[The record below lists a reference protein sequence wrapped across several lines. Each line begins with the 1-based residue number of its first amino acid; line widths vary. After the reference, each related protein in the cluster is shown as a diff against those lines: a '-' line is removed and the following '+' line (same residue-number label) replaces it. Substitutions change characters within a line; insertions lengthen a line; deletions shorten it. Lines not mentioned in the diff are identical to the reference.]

1 MEETDTKPG
10 TLKLFQRGIGKLF
23 LVAAG
28 MGAVVLVIFVA
39 VPMLTAPVPEPP
51 PMQAEEI
58 VAEVLGEPEAGEEAG
73 GEAAV
78 EEAVDGAPTP
88 LVPEAGL
95 PVEAEPP
102 AAIYPAEEETT
113 FEAGLPPVLSPEEIE
128 AALSEPAPA
137 DSPPAEPALTPD
149 AATDEQE
156 PVLSSSKE
164 ALAEPVM
171 VAQASAETRPVGDAA
186 QPPAPP
192 LPATW
197 QPELAATQG
206 SETSRIIEITLPPPE
221 ATREVQELLESLGYE
236 PGPVDGV
243 WGDKTARAWKSFAR
257 DAADL
262 EARVELAQAS
272 FVPRQAGDRS
282 GQTFTTEAP
291 SHPEI
296 SAPPSGGVG
305 VLTAPGAGQVE
316 RPLEPEGERTR
327 VPGTLRG
334 VMGYRLPLIS
344 RQEVPDQI
352 VSGVLI
358 PAHTTFV
365 ILRGGEWELVGL
377 APDEVKRLEGAA
389 EAAAAPPESEPPPK
403 RGWNLLRLFRR
414 QAPHQGG
421 R

>member
-28 MGAVVLVIFVA
+28 MGAVVLVIFVV
-39 VPMLTAPVPEPP
+39 VPMLLEPAPEPT
-51 PMQAEEI
+51 MQAEEI
-58 VAEVLGEPEAGEEAG
+58 VAEVLGEPEAGEEA
-73 GEAAV
+73 
-78 EEAVDGAPTP
+78 VDGAPAP
-88 LVPEAGL
+88 PVPEADL
-95 PVEAEPP
+95 PVEAGAL

-128 AALSEPAPA
+128 AALSDPAPA
-137 DSPPAEPALTPD
+137 DSPPAEPASAPD
-149 AATDEQE
+149 ATADEQE
-156 PVLSSSKE
+156 P
-164 ALAEPVM
+164 LAEPAM

-186 QPPAPP
+186 RLPEPPSQAP
-192 LPATW
+192 W
-197 QPELAATQG
+197 QPELTVVEDTG
-206 SETSRIIEITLPPPE
+206 GGRLVEMTLPPPS

-243 WGDKTARAWKSFAR
+243 WGDRTARAWKRFAR

-262 EARVELAQAS
+262 EARVEPAQAS
-272 FVPRQAGDRS
+272 FVPRQARDRS
-282 GQTFTTEAP
+282 GQTFTADAP
-291 SHPEI
+291 PHPEG
-296 SAPPSGGVG
+296 SAPPSGGNR
-305 VLTAPGAGQVE
+305 VLAAPGAGQVDPPPPGLPS
-316 RPLEPEGERTR
+316 RPLEPEGGRTR

-334 VMGYRLPLIS
+334 VMGYRLPLVS

-377 APDEVKRLEGAA
+377 SPDEVRRLKGAA
-389 EAAAAPPESEPPPK
+389 EAAAAPPETEPPPV
-403 RGWNLLRLFRR
+403 RRSWNPLRLFRR
-414 QAPHQGG
+414 QAPHQDSK
-421 R
+421 

>member
-39 VPMLTAPVPEPP
+39 VPMLTAPEPP

-58 VAEVLGEPEAGEEAG
+58 VAEVLGEPEAEEDRTEALAPEDLPAVPIPLVAMRDNGEEVSVLFPAAEAPDADEG
-73 GEAAV
+73 ASPEAA
-78 EEAVDGAPTP
+78 
-88 LVPEAGL
+88 
-95 PVEAEPP
+95 
-102 AAIYPAEEETT
+102 
-113 FEAGLPPVLSPEEIE
+113 LPPVLSPEEIE
-128 AALSEPAPA
+128 AAVVVPVAADEEPSEGAPVP
-137 DSPPAEPALTPD
+137 DAEPRPD
-149 AATDEQE
+149 
-156 PVLSSSKE
+156 S
-164 ALAEPVM
+164 
-171 VAQASAETRPVGDAA
+171 AQAS
-186 QPPAPP
+186 PPPP
-192 LPATW
+192 IAW
-197 QPELAATQG
+197 QPELAVTQG
-206 SETSRIIEITLPPPE
+206 SESSRIVEITLPPPE

-236 PGPVDGV
+236 PGPADGI
-243 WGDKTARAWKSFAR
+243 WGDRTARAWKSFAR

-272 FVPRQAGDRS
+272 
-282 GQTFTTEAP
+282 QTFTADVP
-291 SHPEI
+291 PHPEI
-296 SAPPSGGVG
+296 SAPPAGGNR
-305 VLTAPGAGQVE
+305 VLAASGAGQAPSMNSGQVTPPPPGLPS
-316 RPLEPEGERTR
+316 RPLEPEAQGMR

-377 APDEVKRLEGAA
+377 SPDEVRRLKGAA
-389 EAAAAPPESEPPPK
+389 EAAAAPPETEPPPV
-403 RGWNLLRLFRR
+403 RRSWNPLRLFRR
-414 QAPHQGG
+414 QAPHQDSK
-421 R
+421 